1 MLTWYYDTLRSPSYE
16 ISNALKMIDDFGF
29 KTLSTKNYHIDESSI
44 KIEMAGVNA
53 SEIDVSVDGKFLKIS
68 AKSKHGK
75 EHSYSYKTSCMPLL
89 SLTLASHPSKF
100 LALFGSCFICLT
112 SPGLS
117 AIYLTLH
124 LK

>member
-75 EHSYSYKTSCMPLL
+75 EHSYSYKLNSSVDESSITATIQDGLL
-89 SLTLASHPSKF
+89 EISLPKKKDSQPRKIEVL
-100 LALFGSCFICLT
+100 
-112 SPGLS
+112 
-117 AIYLTLH
+117 
-124 LK
+124 